1 MTYKLRHVIVLL
13 FAVVLGAVAMY
24 VEMNP
29 LLRVSVAAF
38 LLIPIIYAAEGLGIS
53 KLLSVLP
60 DPSVRH
66 RRFGVL
72 RSEVIQ
78 LLDLVRR
85 LNWLNFDLE
94 RGGRNE
100 DDVKAEITLAEQRLD
115 EILTEIRGVAGRSSP
130 GIEVVDEREGF
141 SHHESAQE

>member
-1 MTYKLRHVIVLL
+1 MTFKLRHLIVLF
-13 FAVVLGAVAMY
+13 FALVLGAAAMY

-29 LLRVSVAAF
+29 WFRILVAAF

-53 KLLSVLP
+53 KLLNALP

-66 RRFGVL
+66 RRFGDL

-94 RGGRNE
+94 RGGRPE
-100 DDVKAEITLAEQRLD
+100 DDVKAEIASAERRLD
-115 EILTEIRGVAGRSSP
+115 EILTEIRSAAGRSST
-130 GIEVVDEREGF
+130 GIEVNEEREDLGAGV
-141 SHHESAQE
+141 S